1 MPKGYYADARRLS
14 RLWRHRNLNCRF
26 ETIRSAPISQI
37 FSNNAAGARTLLQ
50 LGCRPVNHL
59 EIVVQRARTPGV
71 QCGAVEGAA
80 KDSVS
85 KEGQPERLEP
95 PNLSKLYAA
104 SAATFPHDAPVIQR
118 QHVDAGPRLQ
128 IFNFRHRVIHRIG
141 SRRYFTRCRNLRDSA
156 HQGEPPKKRRSSTP

>member
-14 RLWRHRNLNCRF
+14 RLWRHRNLNCRL

-37 FSNNAAGARTLLQ
+37 FSNDAAGARTLLQ
-50 LGCRPVNHL
+50 LGCQPVNHL
-59 EIVVQRARTPGV
+59 EIAVQRTRTPGV

-95 PNLSKLYAA
+95 
-104 SAATFPHDAPVIQR
+104 
-118 QHVDAGPRLQ
+118 
-128 IFNFRHRVIHRIG
+128 HRVVPRIG

-156 HQGEPPKKRRSSTP
+156 HQGEPPKKRCLVDSLVKFAFANRR